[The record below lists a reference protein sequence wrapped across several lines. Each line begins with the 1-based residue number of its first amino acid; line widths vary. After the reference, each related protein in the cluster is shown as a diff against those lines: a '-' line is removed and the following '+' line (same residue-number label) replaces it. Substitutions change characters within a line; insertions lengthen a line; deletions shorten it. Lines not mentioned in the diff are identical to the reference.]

1 MLSGLAFSS
10 SGQHQDGNKE
20 MGEAPCTGTTQG
32 TSLLNDQA
40 DVLPARQ
47 GQREIITEIVGE
59 NESLVRGSIS
69 EEGAADRIVGEKVA
83 SSNLEVEEVREG
95 VMNLSE
101 KENLLVVRD
110 LSIAGAGQ
118 GLVTKENPKEQN
130 LDKGLTGEQF
140 HSKSEVEV
148 ASPDGENDLEK
159 FDKLRRILTGR
170 VGSIGKGLASKALK
184 KQQLKVEEEFA
195 PKRRRLASQG
205 KLKEGDRLKVPHF
218 YVY

>member
-1 MLSGLAFSS
+1 
-10 SGQHQDGNKE
+10 

-83 SSNLEVEEVREG
+83 SSSLEVEEGSEG

-101 KENLLVVRD
+101 KENLLAVKD

-130 LDKGLTGEQF
+130 LDKGLIGEQF
-140 HSKSEVEV
+140 HSKSEV
-148 ASPDGENDLEK
+148 EK

-170 VGSIGKGLASKALK
+170 VGSTGKGMASKALK

-205 KLKEGDRLKVPHF
+205 KLKEGDRLKVAHF